1 VLLVAKEHLE
11 FRNILECT
19 GGIVFLGCIHRE
31 NHPKF
36 EELCLKCAAVEFGI
50 MSKHD
55 TVESLR
61 KAGDWEAVKE
71 IMESFRSL
79 NSPFEVRG
87 FFELRPTTYHVGRLS
102 VIRKSEC
109 VSGTKLS
116 SPFTLIIT
124 ALSRASFVSWMGYGK
139 AGRRQSES

>member
-1 VLLVAKEHLE
+1 MLLVAKEELE
-11 FRNILECT
+11 FNSILECT

-31 NHPKF
+31 SHPRF

-55 TVESLR
+55 TVETLR
-61 KAGDWEAVKE
+61 KAPDWEVVKG

-79 NSPFEVRG
+79 NAPFEVRG

-102 VIRKSEC
+102 VAKKSEC
-109 VSGTKLS
+109 VSVNISIPT
-116 SPFTLIIT
+116 TN
-124 ALSRASFVSWMGYGK
+124 AN
-139 AGRRQSES
+139 